1 MYLARGHT
9 AKKVKP
15 GFKTRPA
22 GLQSLSTDFHCLSW
36 EHGRIIGSN
45 GWKGYETVWWKIRLL
60 GPEQGRSGE
69 WSCPLGRCLGVSL
82 RWEGSW

>member
-9 AKKVKP
+9 AKKGKP

-22 GLQSLSTDFHCLSW
+22 GRQSLSPDFHCLSW
-36 EHGRIIGSN
+36 EHGRIIASD

-60 GPEQGRSGE
+60 GPVCGRPALLTS
-69 WSCPLGRCLGVSL
+69 VSEAAP
-82 RWEGSW
+82 WGGAWV